1 MIKFLIKI
9 DIDIYNFI
17 ENNIYLFLK
26 FDSINLIYLLLIDSI
41 LFINLINFY

>member
-1 MIKFLIKI
+1 MNDQILNKN
-9 DIDIYNFI
+9 IDIYNFI